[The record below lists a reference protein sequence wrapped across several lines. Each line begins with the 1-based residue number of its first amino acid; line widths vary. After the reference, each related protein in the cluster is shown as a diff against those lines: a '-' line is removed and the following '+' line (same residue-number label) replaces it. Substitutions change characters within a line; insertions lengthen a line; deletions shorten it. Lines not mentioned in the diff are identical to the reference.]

1 MRPSPFPELSSNAR
15 GGVLQSAAMQT
26 FRNLVP
32 DSALIQE
39 AIQLLRTSGGRAHAS
54 SVAET
59 VLQLPGLDPSDAVPL
74 VSALIK
80 DDWRLKIA
88 DDSGEV
94 EFAWEDDERRALDAT
109 DFVVFDV
116 ETTGPKTPPK
126 TPPDRMLELGAVRVS
141 GGRIVGEFQTLLNPR
156 APIPAFISRL
166 TGITDA
172 MVRNAPAFEDV
183 AADWLNFAGAAVL
196 VAHDAPFDV
205 RFINHELSLVFP
217 GRRMANTHLCTF
229 TLARRLF
236 PELGFYRLR
245 ALAQYFSVT
254 LSDHHRAASDARA
267 AAEILLRLLP
277 LLRQQGVTDVSSA
290 RNFRNGS
297 RRKERSAR
305 AAHADSSE
313 R

>member
-1 MRPSPFPELSSNAR
+1 MQPFS
-15 GGVLQSAAMQT
+15 
-26 FRNLVP
+26 NLVP

-39 AIQLLRTSGGRAHAS
+39 AIQLLRTNGGRAHAS

-59 VLQLPGLDPSDAVPL
+59 VLQLPGLDACDAVPL
-74 VSALIK
+74 VSELIK

-94 EFAWEDDERRALDAT
+94 EFACEDDERRALDAT

-126 TPPDRMLELGAVRVS
+126 TPPDRILELGAVRIHR
-141 GGRIVGEFQTLLNPR
+141 GEIVGEFQTLLNPR
-156 APIPAFISRL
+156 ATIPVFISRL

-172 MVRNAPAFEDV
+172 MVKNAPAFEDV
-183 AADWLNFAGAAVL
+183 AADWLNFADTAVL

-205 RFINHELSLVFP
+205 RFINHELSRVFP

-236 PELGFYRLR
+236 PELGFYRLH
-245 ALAQYFSVT
+245 ALAQYFAVP
-254 LSDHHRAASDARA
+254 LSNHHRAASDARA
-267 AAEILLRLLP
+267 TAEILLHLLP
-277 LLRQQGVTDVSSA
+277 LLRQHGVHDVSSA
-290 RNFRNGS
+290 RNFRNGTHKKDS
-297 RRKERSAR
+297 RAR
-305 AAHADSSE
+305 AAHAESSE
-313 R
+313 V